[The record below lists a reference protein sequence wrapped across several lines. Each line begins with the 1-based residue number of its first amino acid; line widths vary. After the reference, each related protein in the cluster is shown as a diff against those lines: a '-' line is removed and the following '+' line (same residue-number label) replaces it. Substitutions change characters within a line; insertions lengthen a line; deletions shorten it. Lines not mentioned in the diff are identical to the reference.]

1 MISGFFFAPNAA
13 IFLIYA
19 LRRSPRAPPPGNKV
33 LKEDFSGYGPGSFR
47 IDFMRL
53 WSYRKPNTLL

>member
-19 LRRSPRAPPPGNKV
+19 LRRSSLAPPPGHYA
-33 LKEDFSGYGPGSFR
+33 LSAPGQ
-47 IDFMRL
+47 
-53 WSYRKPNTLL
+53 